1 MLRRRSRE
9 VATVAA
15 VKKEEDQVSAETPR
29 ARFLRLA
36 PPRVQGAL
44 NRMRQIGNLS
54 GPGYESTEADRE
66 KIITAMFDAVHE
78 MKRRLENKHEKS
90 AFKL

>member
-1 MLRRRSRE
+1 VKAAE
-9 VATVAA
+9 GAT
-15 VKKEEDQVSAETPR
+15 AETPR

-44 NRMRQIGNLS
+44 NRLRQIGNLS

-66 KIITAMFDAVHE
+66 KILTAIFDGVHE
-78 MKRRLENKHEKS
+78 MKRRLEKKGSEKS
-90 AFKL
+90 EFQL

>member
-1 MLRRRSRE
+1 

-15 VKKEEDQVSAETPR
+15 VKEQGATTETPR

-44 NRMRQIGNLS
+44 NRLRQIGNL
-54 GPGYESTEADRE
+54 GGHGYESTEADRE
-66 KIITAMFDAVHE
+66 KIITAIFDGVHE
-78 MKRRLENKHEKS
+78 MKRRLEKTGSERS
-90 AFKL
+90 EFQL